1 MKRGKNQAIYKFLP
15 GMWVAYKDDSN
26 LTSTAKI
33 NNWNYI
39 KIDNLYNKFLEQ
51 EIRRQIKMFGAK
63 GGDINSFSID
73 SSSDCFSIVEPA
85 CNNGIPDIIGEF
97 SPLVFYC
104 SSCHNTFK
112 LKKSSDIQKST
123 WTCKNCGQHSIKQL
137 QMVYACECGYAQP
150 IEIPFVPGFPKMEYM
165 PNETAYKM
173 FYREGNNRKT
183 AEFKKKCPNCGAF
196 LFPDNAE
203 SGRNYKPFSLSII
216 NLVDKKSGEFYDKG
230 IEAKKI
236 VIAKWFNQLT
246 QAEYEDILEN
256 LELSFST
263 EMRSDAQKEEVEQQV
278 RGLIAAG
285 MMPEAMFESAVAS
298 MLANKQSGSK
308 IDTYI
313 QKCDQVFE
321 KRKDEEEAT
330 FEERLNN
337 LAFKLMQF
345 DTVKYAHKVITLED
359 SINRQLEIG
368 FISKREDILDRH
380 KKLGIT
386 NMQVS
391 CDIEIINCTYG
402 YTRKSVNPG
411 NTQNKNCRLKLN
423 AFDKTKDGTANL
435 VFGARLETEGILFEI
450 DKVKIIKW
458 LLQNCVISEEQLPDL
473 EDDVSVKKWF
483 AEYVN
488 GEAITLF
495 GNIEES
501 DNMQITKYVFDL
513 LHSMS
518 HAFMKTAGELS
529 GLAVNSLTEIIFV
542 ETASIFIYAQTS
554 QGIPLGALSGMAESK
569 YIYYLKRTYEDNR
582 NCIFDPICTE
592 RDDSACNACL
602 HLPET
607 SCSHFNQELGRKFLY
622 TLEKTDEE
630 KPIVGFWEM

>member
-1 MKRGKNQAIYKFLP
+1 MKRSKNQAIYKFLP

-26 LTSTAKI
+26 ITSTAKI
-33 NNWNYI
+33 NNWNYV
-39 KIDNLYNKFLEQ
+39 KIDNLYNKFLEH
-51 EIRRQIKMFGAK
+51 EIRRQIKMFGDR

-73 SSSDCFSIVEPA
+73 SPNDCFAIVEPA

-104 SSCHNTFK
+104 SSCHSTFK
-112 LKKSSDIQKST
+112 LNKSKDIQKST
-123 WTCKNCGQHSIKQL
+123 WTCKNCGSHSIKQL

-150 IEIPFVPGFPKMEYM
+150 IEIPFAPGFPKMEYH

-173 FYREGNNRKT
+173 FYREGNNRKA
-183 AEFKKKCPNCGAF
+183 AEFKKKCPNCGNF
-196 LFPDNAE
+196 MLPDNAE

-216 NLVDKKSGEFYDKG
+216 NLVNKKSGDFYDKG

-246 QAEYEDILEN
+246 QKEYEDILDN
-256 LELSFST
+256 LELSFSS
-263 EMRSDAQKEEVEQQV
+263 EMRSDAQRDEVEQQV
-278 RGLIAAG
+278 RALIDAG
-285 MMPEAMFESAVAS
+285 MIPEAMFESAVAN

-308 IDTYI
+308 VDKYI
-313 QKCDQVFE
+313 QKCDQIFE
-321 KRKDEEEAT
+321 RKQGEDEAN
-330 FEERLNN
+330 FEERLNH
-337 LAFKLMQF
+337 LAFKLMQY
-345 DTVKYAHKVITLED
+345 DTVKYARKTISLQE
-359 SINRQLEIG
+359 SIARQLDMG
-368 FISKREDILDRH
+368 FITKQEDIFDRH
-380 KKLGIT
+380 DKLGIA

-402 YTRKSVNPG
+402 YTRKSENPS
-411 NTQNKNCRLKLN
+411 NTKNKNCRLKLN
-423 AFDKTKDGTANL
+423 AFDKTKDGSANL
-435 VFGARLETEGILFEI
+435 VYGARLETEGILFEI

-458 LLQNCVISEEQLPDL
+458 LLANKIVTEEQLPDF
-473 EDDVSVKKWF
+473 EDEISVKKWF
-483 AEYVN
+483 SEYVN
-488 GEAITLF
+488 SEAISMF
-495 GNIEES
+495 GDIDEK
-501 DNMQITKYVFDL
+501 MVVTKYMFDL

-529 GLAVNSLTEIIFV
+529 GLSVNSLTEIIFV

-569 YIYYLKRTYEDNR
+569 YIFFLKRTFEDNK

-607 SCSHFNQELGRKFLY
+607 SCSYFNQELGRKYLY
-622 TLEKTDEE
+622 TLEKVNE
-630 KPIVGFWEM
+630 KKPLIGFWEM